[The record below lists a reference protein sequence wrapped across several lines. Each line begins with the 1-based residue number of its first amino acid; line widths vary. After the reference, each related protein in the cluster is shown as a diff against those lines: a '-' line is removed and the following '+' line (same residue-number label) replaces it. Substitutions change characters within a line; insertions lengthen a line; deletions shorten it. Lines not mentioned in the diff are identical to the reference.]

1 MSILSKPS
9 WKVRCSV
16 KQHVKPRRKPETL
29 LRELKINLRTSQRIA
44 YGSNAHEETHH
55 RNRVREVCPTAQVF
69 PSAEIE
75 HDRLE
80 TGLHQA
86 REAQKLEE
94 RTQSNALDSAAQ
106 TSGHASGVIASV
118 DRDRCALTSAFSS
131 RSRISPGG
139 ERLDRGSVGEEQLIQ
154 DAAKDLKDPVCSTLV
169 GQSFFGSPRC
179 RVYLDLGDKV
189 VCILLW
195 STTMALVDMLCDH
208 ASICSANVSVF
219 CSSCVRDLTLVTHP
233 RPDRTSLG

>member
-9 WKVRCSV
+9 WKVCCPV
-16 KQHVKPRRKPETL
+16 KQHVQPRRKPETL
-29 LRELKINLRTSQRIA
+29 FRQLKINLRASQRIA
-44 YGSNAHEETHH
+44 YGRNAHEDTHH
-55 RNRVREVCPTAQVF
+55 RNRVREVRPTAQVL
-69 PSAEIE
+69 PSAEVE
-75 HDRLE
+75 HDRLG
-80 TGLHQA
+80 TGLHQP
-86 REAQKLEE
+86 REAQELEE

-154 DAAKDLKDPVCSTLV
+154 DAAKDLKDPDYPSSI
-169 GQSFFGSPRC
+169 GQSVLVREDVHS
-179 RVYLDLGDKV
+179 YLDLGDKV
-189 VCILLW
+189 IGILLW
-195 STTMALVDMLCDH
+195 GTAMALVDMLRDH

-219 CSSCVRDLTLVTHP
+219 CGSYARDLALVTHP